1 LVIFPLA
8 VTAQLAQRTTLSLD
22 GNWDVE
28 DSIGGAQIPAA
39 YHHTAPVPG
48 LAHSATPMF
57 PDVDQYQSRQ
67 LLSNLVRQGLYS
79 QADYD
84 KLGNARGISHQQRNY
99 FWYRKVFEAPTQAAV
114 ALLRVNKAQF
124 GTVVYLNGVRV
135 GEHNPCFTAAY
146 FDVTRIIRWNSRN
159 ELVKRTDGRLAYMTT

>member
-1 LVIFPLA
+1 VLRSRQHTI
-8 VTAQLAQRTTLSLD
+8 TLRRFL
-22 GNWDVE
+22 
-28 DSIGGAQIPAA
+28 
-39 YHHTAPVPG
+39 

-57 PDVDQYQSRQ
+57 PDVDQVPKPA

-124 GTVVYLNGVRV
+124 VRLS
-135 GEHNPCFTAAY
+135 
-146 FDVTRIIRWNSRN
+146 I
-159 ELVKRTDGRLAYMTT
+159 